1 MPGIYGTWEECAWQ
15 VKGYKNARYK
25 SFSSVQAAQAWL
37 RDEMT
42 GRKAG
47 RSQHVT
53 HQPKERRVAPI
64 PSTEVVFYSDGG
76 TRNHGNYRGGHVK
89 ATDVAAWAYLV
100 TAPGYRN
107 SASAG
112 EFGSTNNRMELLG
125 LINALSDLKDQGL
138 NRQPVTGVLDS
149 QYVLNGINK
158 HWLRGWQRRGW
169 KTASGTPVA
178 NKELWRRVANLL
190 PMFPKLTLT
199 WTKGHAQN
207 AGNNFVDRLL
217 NQTMDRM
224 QRK

>member
-53 HQPKERRVAPI
+53 RQPNERRAAPI

-89 ATDVAAWAYLV
+89 TTDVAAWAYLV

-138 NRQPVTGVLDS
+138 NRQSVTGVLDS

-178 NKELWRRVANLL
+178 NKELWQRVANLL